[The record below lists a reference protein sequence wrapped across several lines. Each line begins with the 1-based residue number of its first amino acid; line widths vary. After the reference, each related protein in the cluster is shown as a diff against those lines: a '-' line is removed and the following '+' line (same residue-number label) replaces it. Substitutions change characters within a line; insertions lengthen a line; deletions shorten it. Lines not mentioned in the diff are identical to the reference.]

1 MKNKVTI
8 FLIIIISRVT
18 SAQVTTLP
26 NSIGIGQTINT
37 AIPLHINKPG
47 EVARFQGASPYVTFY
62 DALNFKGYIQA
73 ISDHLEIGTQNF
85 NNLDFYTN
93 FLPRFRIDG
102 TTGQVTAF
110 QKINAN
116 NGIRLS
122 GPLQAEFDS
131 VGPPGS
137 VLVSRGNATP
147 AWEEQ
152 KVGFRVITP
161 VIVIPNYSSTEIV
174 TYNFPTFNDGSGFNK
189 NTGVF
194 TAPSSGLY
202 SFNVKINLHNTT
214 TPLYDF
220 IGQIGIIKNSF
231 LNLQYI
237 TRFSTDNNYFT
248 TLESNFLIRL
258 DQNDA
263 VKFSFFQVSGHAIS
277 LNIAADMSGFK
288 VY

>member
-1 MKNKVTI
+1 MKKLL
-8 FLIIIISRVT
+8 FLFLFSQIAL
-18 SAQVTTLP
+18 AQVTTFP

-37 AIPLHINKPG
+37 AIPLHINKSG

-110 QKINAN
+110 EKINAN

-122 GPLQAEFDS
+122 GPLQAEFES

-174 TYNFPTFNDGSGFNK
+174 TYNFPTFNDGGGFNK

-202 SFNVKINLHNTT
+202 SFNVKINIHNTT

-220 IGQIGIIKNSF
+220 IGEIGIIKNSF

-248 TLESNFLIRL
+248 TLESNFLIKL